1 MIGAS
6 YGLVELPREAQTAA
20 EALRVADQRM
30 YADKGRRSP
39 RAEQQTHDVLMR
51 TLSERAPALG
61 SHVEGVADLAGR
73 VARELALGAED
84 IDSIIKAAQLHDIG
98 KIAIPDAIL
107 HKPGLLD
114 ETEWA
119 LMREHTLIGERI
131 LAAAPAL
138 RKVATLVRSSHE
150 RWDCQGYPDGR
161 AGEDIPLGSR
171 IIFVCDAF
179 EAMTADRTYALP
191 MTPDEALESSS
202 AKTPARSSIPGRGGV
217 LPGLE
222 SRPGA
227 HRPHERG
234 FGCAGSSPPHPFLI
248 YAFL

>member
-107 HKPGLLD
+107 HKPGPLD

-191 MTPDEALESSS
+191 MTPDEALSELCQNAGTQFDPRVVGAFCRVWNQGPVPTAHTNGAS
-202 AKTPARSSIPGRGGV
+202 AAPVRVPVTLA
-217 LPGLE
+217 
-222 SRPGA
+222 
-227 HRPHERG
+227 
-234 FGCAGSSPPHPFLI
+234 
-248 YAFL
+248 